1 MKRRRVN
8 GTARKSSGGSVTGG
22 TGDIKPQNLTVT
34 TGVAGAID
42 DYVFASIALPV
53 PRFGG
58 SKNKATI
65 FEFLWVDWYIG
76 TEDLADITGGVAQYW
91 AWLSTAPTRA
101 GGETS
106 TLSSL
111 GADLTDPRAF
121 APSLWGRSLVTS
133 GAWTVG
139 FPRRVDMTDSNG
151 NGFLVA
157 TDRLVITCGSVSGAL
172 PISATAKI
180 AYRLVDVGIEEYVG
194 IVQSQT
200 GIA

>member
-1 MKRRRVN
+1 MKRRR
-8 GTARKSSGGSVTGG
+8 TDARKSSGGSVTGG
-22 TGDIKPQNLTVT
+22 TGDIKPQLLTVT
-34 TGVAGAID
+34 TGVAGAIN

-65 FEFLWVDWYIG
+65 FEFLWVDWYLG
-76 TEDLADITGGVAQYW
+76 LEDVGDLTVGGAEYW

-101 GGETS
+101 AGETS
-106 TLSSL
+106 DIASL
-111 GADLTDPRAF
+111 VDDLTDPRAF
-121 APSLWGRSLVTS
+121 ALALRNRTLVTS
-133 GAWTVG
+133 GSEVKL
-139 FPRRVDMTDSNG
+139 FPMRIDLTDSNG
-151 NGFLVA
+151 NGYLVA
-157 TDRLVITCGSVSGAL
+157 TDRLLVTHGAVSNATAT
-172 PISATAKI
+172 SATAKI